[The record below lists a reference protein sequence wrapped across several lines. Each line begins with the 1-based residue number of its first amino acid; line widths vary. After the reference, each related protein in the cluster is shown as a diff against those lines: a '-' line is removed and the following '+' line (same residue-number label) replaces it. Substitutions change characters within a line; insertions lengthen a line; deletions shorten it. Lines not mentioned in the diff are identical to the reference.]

1 MTKAEIRNKLLE
13 LYQSFV
19 DRFGPLNKSRNKN
32 ILMKDAYAFRV
43 LSSLEKKVH
52 QEYQPATILFRDP
65 NEKPDVPQLDSPK
78 EALQYVL
85 GMTGRVDME
94 LLEQVCTEEI
104 EEVIRELEIADL
116 IVWEPEERCYVTYD
130 RYISG
135 NVYRKMVAAES
146 ALQKDPENE
155 KLQKSY
161 KIIKENQVEYVP
173 YELLVEHMNCGERWV
188 PVEYYRMFCD
198 HLFECTYP
206 YNSQVEYFSSIDKFK
221 VNIHYAW
228 RYPKVTR
235 EYFVQ
240 SKGRVKLYGG
250 DLFEHA
256 LENTSPYLTYTVKD
270 PKTGEKIK
278 VPDNDAIQLA
288 HEKIEDIRKKWTEWL
303 WALPNEEKDKLVAK
317 YNNTYN
323 CYKLRQ
329 YNGSHLTFPGIDL
342 SKLGKDETPIEL
354 YNSQKDAV
362 WRIIQ
367 QQGAIIDHEVGSG
380 KAQPL
385 DAKILT
391 PTGWKLMGEIQV
403 GDDVIS
409 VDGKST
415 KVTGVFPQGE
425 KEIYRVTM
433 NDGSYTECCED
444 HLWNVNDTTRNN
456 RGQEWLTLSLKQML
470 DQNEVVYLRKYGK
483 RCKETTVWPMKTY
496 YKEMLHGKL
505 QRHKW
510 MVPVVNP
517 VEMVEQITYIHPYIM
532 GALIGDG
539 SLAHTAIEMTS
550 ADEQL
555 ISEMRKVLPEN
566 FTLIKKEC
574 SKYGYS
580 FKMINKKT
588 GKGNGH
594 KYHEIREYIE
604 ELGLKAK
611 SEHKFIPDM
620 YKYNSIENRIA
631 LLQGLMDTD
640 GTVEM
645 NHGRSSDKKLGKSSC
660 ITFTTVSEQLCKDVV
675 YLVQSL
681 GGIARVRSRYPT
693 FTHKGEKKVG
703 QKAYTINISLPP
715 EIVPFKLQRKL
726 DKWVPKTKYTPNRFI
741 TDIQLVGKKEAQC
754 ISVEHPSHLYVTD
767 DCIVT
772 HNTLTM
778 ICAAQEM
785 KRMGIRNKP
794 CIIALKANVTEIAD
808 TYRKAYPNARILAP
822 GPEDFEKNN
831 RVRLFYEMKNND
843 WDCIIMTHDQFGR
856 IPQSAE
862 IMEEVMGEEIDNLER
877 DLETLRTVGGAISRS
892 MLKGLENRK
901 ATLAVKMKKLRE
913 EIKKRKD
920 DDVTF
925 LELGIDHL
933 FVDEAHKF
941 KNLTFTT
948 RHDMVAGLGNPTGS
962 QKAMNMLFAVRE
974 LQKMHGDNNGPVDMQ
989 VTFLSGT
996 PISNS
1001 LTEMYL
1007 LFKYLR
1013 PNELAKQ
1020 QILNFDAWAAVF
1032 AKKTTDYEFSVTN
1045 QIIAKERFRHFIKVP
1060 ELAMFYNE
1068 IADYRTKKMVGI
1080 EEPEMVEELVPL
1092 KPTPEQE
1099 EFIQRL
1105 IKFAE
1110 TGDGTLIGRTPL
1122 TESEDKA
1129 RMLIATNYAKKMS
1142 TDMRL
1147 IDKVLY
1153 DDHPDNKISVSCGK
1167 IAEFYYRFNKDK
1179 GTQLVFCDLGTPG
1192 TEGFGVYDSMK
1203 EKLVEVY
1210 GIPADE
1216 IQFIHN
1222 WEGDKKK
1229 FQLFKKMNNG
1239 EIRVLI
1245 GSTEKAGTGLNVQ
1258 QRIMAMHHLD
1268 IPWKPAELTQRNGR
1282 GVRPGNWL
1290 AKLVQDNKVYNY
1302 IYATERS
1309 LDNYKFTLLKNKQ
1322 TFISQMKTNEL
1333 QVRTI
1338 DEGSIDEQSGMNFA
1352 EYIAVLSGD
1361 TTLLEKAKLDK
1372 KIAVLESLR
1381 TAHYRESS
1389 QNRYQ
1394 LQHKQE
1400 RKEEV
1405 DELVYTLSRD
1415 WEQYSS
1421 QLTSDEKTGVKDNPL
1436 IISELEPVLVELE
1449 GQQLRIEIEKQEK
1462 WITKKYLNNN
1472 KKTIKKEQKIEVN
1485 VVS

>member
-1 MTKAEIRNKLLE
+1 MTKTEIRNKLLE
-13 LYQSFV
+13 LYQMFV
-19 DRFGPLNKSRNKN
+19 DRWGPMNKSRNRN
-32 ILMKDAYAFRV
+32 IILQDSYGYKV
-43 LSSLEKKVH
+43 LSSIEKKVH
-52 QEYQPATILFRDP
+52 QEYHPATILFRDP
-65 NEKPDVPQLDSPK
+65 NEKPPVPQLDSPK

-94 LLEQVCTEEI
+94 LLEQVCTEDI
-104 EEVIRELEIADL
+104 EECIRELEIADL

-130 RYISG
+130 RYVSG
-135 NVYRKMVAAES
+135 NVYRKMVAAEK

-155 KLQKSY
+155 RLQKSY
-161 KIIKENQVEYVP
+161 KIIKENQVEYIP
-173 YELLVEHMNCGERWV
+173 FELLEINMGERWI
-188 PVEYYRMFCD
+188 PMEYYKRFAEY
-198 HLFECTYP
+198 LFETDSKYS
-206 YNSQVEYFSSIDKFK
+206 YIQIEYFQSVDKFK
-221 VNIHYAW
+221 VHIAGSW
-228 RYPKVTR
+228 MCPKVTR
-235 EYFVQ
+235 EYFVK
-240 SKGRVKLYGG
+240 SKGNRKLYGG

-256 LENTSPYLTYTVKD
+256 LENTSPRLTYTTIDPETREKVK
-270 PKTGEKIK
+270 KQ
-278 VPDNDAIQLA
+278 DNDAIQLA
-288 HEKIEDIRKKWTEWL
+288 HEKIEDIRRKWTEWL
-303 WALPNEEKDKLVAK
+303 WALPNEEKDKIVAK

-329 YNGSHLTFPGIDL
+329 YNGGHLTFPGIDL
-342 SKLGKDETPIEL
+342 SKLGKDGGSIEL
-354 YNSQKDAV
+354 YGSQKDAV

-367 QQGAIIDHEVGSG
+367 QQGGIVDHEVG
-380 KAQPL
+380 A
-385 DAKILT
+385 
-391 PTGWKLMGEIQV
+391 
-403 GDDVIS
+403 
-409 VDGKST
+409 GKS
-415 KVTGVFPQGE
+415 
-425 KEIYRVTM
+425 
-433 NDGSYTECCED
+433 
-444 HLWNVNDTTRNN
+444 
-456 RGQEWLTLSLKQML
+456 
-470 DQNEVVYLRKYGK
+470 
-483 RCKETTVWPMKTY
+483 
-496 YKEMLHGKL
+496 
-505 QRHKW
+505 
-510 MVPVVNP
+510 
-517 VEMVEQITYIHPYIM
+517 
-532 GALIGDG
+532 LI
-539 SLAHTAIEMTS
+539 
-550 ADEQL
+550 
-555 ISEMRKVLPEN
+555 
-566 FTLIKKEC
+566 
-574 SKYGYS
+574 
-580 FKMINKKT
+580 
-588 GKGNGH
+588 
-594 KYHEIREYIE
+594 
-604 ELGLKAK
+604 
-611 SEHKFIPDM
+611 
-620 YKYNSIENRIA
+620 
-631 LLQGLMDTD
+631 
-640 GTVEM
+640 
-645 NHGRSSDKKLGKSSC
+645 
-660 ITFTTVSEQLCKDVV
+660 
-675 YLVQSL
+675 
-681 GGIARVRSRYPT
+681 
-693 FTHKGEKKVG
+693 
-703 QKAYTINISLPP
+703 
-715 EIVPFKLQRKL
+715 
-726 DKWVPKTKYTPNRFI
+726 
-741 TDIQLVGKKEAQC
+741 
-754 ISVEHPSHLYVTD
+754 
-767 DCIVT
+767 
-772 HNTLTM
+772 M

-822 GPEDFEKNN
+822 GPEDFEKKN

-856 IPQSAE
+856 IPQSVD
-862 IMEEVMGEEIDNLER
+862 IMEEVMGEEVDNLER
-877 DLETLRTVGGAISRS
+877 DLETLRTIGGEISRS

-901 ATLAVKMKKLRE
+901 ATLAVKLKKMRDD
-913 EIKKRKD
+913 IKKRKD
-920 DDVTF
+920 DDITF
-925 LELGIDHL
+925 LEIGIDHL

-974 LQKMHGDNNGPVDMQ
+974 LQKMNGEEDSPVDMQ

-1013 PNELAKQ
+1013 PNELARQ

-1105 IKFAE
+1105 IAFAE
-1110 TGDGTLIGRTPL
+1110 TGDGTLIGRAPL
-1122 TESEDKA
+1122 TPGEDKA

-1147 IDKVLY
+1147 IDQVMY
-1153 DDHPDNKISVSCGK
+1153 DDHPDNKISVSCSK
-1167 IAEFYYRFNKDK
+1167 IAEFYYRHNKDK

-1192 TEGFGVYDSMK
+1192 TEGFGVYDAMK
-1203 EKLVEVY
+1203 EKLVEHY

-1229 FQLFKKMNNG
+1229 FQLFKKMNEG

-1290 AKLVQDNKVYNY
+1290 SKLIQDNKVYNY

-1338 DEGSIDEQSGMNFA
+1338 DEGSIDEQSGMSFA

-1394 LQHKQE
+1394 LQHKTE
-1400 RKEEV
+1400 RLEEV
-1405 DELVYTLSRD
+1405 DELVSTIQRD
-1415 WEQYSS
+1415 YDQYSQ
-1421 QLTSDEKTGVKDNPL
+1421 QLTADQKTGVKDNP
-1436 IISELEPVLVELE
+1436 IIIPELEPVLVQLE
-1449 GQQLRIEIEKQEK
+1449 GEYLRREMEKQEK
-1462 WITKKYLNNN
+1462 KLWRSLKIKP
-1472 KKTIKKEQKIEVN
+1472 KKEKKEEETEEESQVEEKVEEKKEPLKERSEVIGEWLLETFRTWRPEGNQSNKVIGTLYGFNCYIERISAGDMIDYDGGTQSSAQGINLKSYNKLYIQHPDGGLKYTFNHGVPMRENSKIAARNFLSALSRCENLLESYTREKNNLETDINALKTVQERPFNRQEELDQMKVEVKELERQIEAGITGKEMRSTTVDIEYEIVDDEVDDN
-1485 VVS
+1485 LPF